1 MTITPP
7 LVAPSL
13 LAANYLNLKD
23 EISFCESG
31 GAKWLHCDIMDGNF
45 VPNISYGPK
54 MVGAIRSVTVLF
66 LDVHLMIEHPG
77 DYITSFI
84 KAGADL
90 ITVHQEV
97 DKHLH
102 RTIQQ
107 IKDNGIKAG
116 VAINPGTSVSAI
128 EPVLQDVDLVLV
140 MTVNPGFGGQSF
152 IPSMLVKLEQLV
164 HYRQQHQL
172 NFLIEVDGGINA
184 RTIQQ
189 CSRKGADIFVA
200 GSNIFK
206 ADSIP
211 KQIELLTKQ
220 SLLARESIA

>member
-1 MTITPP
+1 
-7 LVAPSL
+7 
-13 LAANYLNLKD
+13 
-23 EISFCESG
+23 
-31 GAKWLHCDIMDGNF
+31 
-45 VPNISYGPK
+45 
-54 MVGAIRSVTVLF
+54 
-66 LDVHLMIEHPG
+66 
-77 DYITSFI
+77 
-84 KAGADL
+84 
-90 ITVHQEV
+90 
-97 DKHLH
+97 
-102 RTIQQ
+102 
-107 IKDNGIKAG
+107 
-116 VAINPGTSVSAI
+116 
-128 EPVLQDVDLVLV
+128 
-140 MTVNPGFGGQSF
+140 MTVNPGFGVQSF